1 MKKQLEKH
9 IQAAILD
16 YLKLK
21 GYFVWR
27 NQTTGIFNKKSG
39 GYIPSQS
46 VGAPDIYLLTK
57 GSFWGLEVK
66 RQGGVLSDYQKAFGA
81 LIEANGGHYAVVT
94 SIGEV
99 QELGL

>member
-1 MKKQLEKH
+1 MKKLLEKH
-9 IQAAILD
+9 IQSAILD

-21 GYFVWR
+21 GYMAWR

-66 RQGGVLSDYQKAFGA
+66 RKGGVLSDYQKAFGA
-81 LIEANGGHYAVVT
+81 LIRENGGKYEVVY
-94 SIGEV
+94 SLEDVIK
-99 QELGL
+99 LGL

>member
-1 MKKQLEKH
+1 MAKQLEKH

-21 GYFVWR
+21 GYLAWR

-66 RQGGVLSDYQKAFGA
+66 RPGGILSSHQEAFGGQ
-81 LIEANGGHYAVVT
+81 LRANGGIYKVVT
-94 SIGEV
+94 SIDDV
-99 QELGL
+99 IKLGL